1 MRPTFTLITKLKLNL
16 VTIKH
21 ALQLIHL
28 TQKPLQKQIR
38 SVEGFMFLIRYQ
50 IINEYGSCKYSTN
63 VSKKRAAGAPSII

>member
-1 MRPTFTLITKLKLNL
+1 MRPTFTLLTNLKFNL

-38 SVEGFMFLIRYQ
+38 SVEGFMFLIR
-50 IINEYGSCKYSTN
+50 S
-63 VSKKRAAGAPSII
+63 